1 MRAETKFIWGYA
13 ECRHHSAKPN
23 GNQMRAETKFIWAMP
38 KCCANESKRS
48 SLILPSAANIQLV
61 SAETI
66 RQSQMGIK

>member
-1 MRAETKFIWGYA
+1 MRAETKFIL
-13 ECRHHSAKPN
+13 
-23 GNQMRAETKFIWAMP
+23 AMP

>member
-23 GNQMRAETKFIWAMP
+23 GNQMRAETKFILAMP
-38 KCCANESKRS
+38 
-48 SLILPSAANIQLV
+48 